1 MIVSFALLL
10 HLILTADFRNWLNEQ
25 QSVCLSGVSLLGFP
39 YLYND
44 CESKFAFCIANW
56 LLLLCF
62 SIMFTYDSSVHF
74 QYKASVYS
82 GLRGGVQSVA
92 LKNVHLLVYI
102 DISVYFCITE
112 KQRYENKEAN
122 E

>member
-1 MIVSFALLL
+1 
-10 HLILTADFRNWLNEQ
+10 
-25 QSVCLSGVSLLGFP
+25 
-39 YLYND
+39 
-44 CESKFAFCIANW
+44 
-56 LLLLCF
+56 
-62 SIMFTYDSSVHF
+62 MFTYDSSVHF
-74 QYKASVYS
+74 QDKASVYS
-82 GLRGGVQSVA
+82 GLRGGVQSAA